1 MIEDDPVSGRLTELA
16 LVGDRSCAFSVSWVQ
31 SLAEGLKLLSGGEPD
46 VVVLD
51 LGLPDSK
58 GLDTFLKAFEAAR
71 EVPVVIF
78 TESADESLA
87 TEALRRGAQD
97 YLVKGPVEIYLL
109 VRALRYAVERRRA
122 RARVEQ
128 MKEEFLH
135 NVSHELKNPLT
146 AVDQAVALL
155 IDGVTGPVQPSQRKF
170 LEIAQRNV
178 AHLRRMI
185 EDLLEVTRAQT
196 GKLSVEPRKASLPEI
211 VGVTVASQRLV
222 AAEKGLC
229 LAEDPADGLPPVYA
243 DPVRVRQVI
252 VNFLDNAMKFTPS
265 GGSVRIWY
273 GMSKTDPGK
282 AEVSVTDSGCG
293 IDEESLRRV
302 FDRLYQAPKRG
313 YDASRRGLGLGL
325 YICKQIVE
333 RHGGRIWAESAPG
346 KGSSFRF
353 TVPLFS
359 MEKLL
364 EPVLIHDGRVV
375 GSLAL
380 LWVEVYPP
388 DHMLP
393 EQTARAVLME
403 ATSALRRN
411 VHHYDLVLP
420 EMSPPG
426 REGLVF
432 IAAPIHSKSVPNM
445 ILRLQAAFSH
455 VHSFKTHGLSPRI
468 SHVML
473 EPQVQAGGPAAVAD
487 AARRIE
493 ALVSEKVG
501 QRVAA

>member
-1 MIEDDPVSGRLTELA
+1 MIEDDPVSGRLVELA
-16 LVGDRSCAFSVSWVQ
+16 LAGERSCAFSVCWAQ
-31 SLAEGLKLLSGGEPD
+31 SLAEGLKRLSECEPD

-58 GLDTFLKAFEAAR
+58 GLDTFLKVSEVAR
-71 EVPVVIF
+71 EAPVVIF
-78 TESADESLA
+78 TESTDESLA
-87 TEALRRGAQD
+87 TEAVRRGAQD
-97 YLVKGPVEIYLL
+97 YLVKGPVETYLL

-155 IDGVTGPVQPSQRKF
+155 IDGVTGPLQPSQRKF

-178 AHLRRMI
+178 AHLRLMI

-196 GKLSVEPRKASLPEI
+196 GKLSVEPRRTLLPEL
-211 VGVTVASQRLV
+211 VAETVASQRL
-222 AAEKGLC
+222 AAAAKGLC
-229 LAEDPADGLPPVYA
+229 LAEDPRDGLPPVHA
-243 DPVRVRQVI
+243 DPVRVRQVVI
-252 VNFLDNAMKFTPS
+252 NFLDNAMKFTPS
-265 GGSVRIWY
+265 GGNIRVWCGI
-273 GMSKTDPGK
+273 SKADPSK

-293 IDEESLRRV
+293 IDEESVRRV
-302 FDRLYQAPKRG
+302 FDRLYQVPRRG
-313 YDASRRGLGLGL
+313 YDASRKGLGLGL

-359 MEKLL
+359 LESLL
-364 EPVLIHDGRVV
+364 EPVLIHEGRPV

-388 DHMLP
+388 DHILP
-393 EQTARAVLME
+393 EQTARAAFLE
-403 ATSALRRN
+403 ALNALRQN

-426 REGLVF
+426 LEGLVF
-432 IAAPIHSKSVPNM
+432 IAAPIHAKSVPNM
-445 ILRLQAAFSH
+445 ILRLQAVLSRL
-455 VHSFKTHGLSPRI
+455 HSFRVHALTPRI
-468 SHVML
+468 SHAML
-473 EPQVQAGGPAAVAD
+473 EFQVQAGGPAVLAE

-493 ALVSEKVG
+493 ALVTEKVG
-501 QRVAA
+501 RRVRV